1 RGAREGAVGKR
12 KESEQRMG
20 GGGWSRWAGREEA
33 SVTDSKRGK
42 EQRAAR
48 SLAGAA
54 DWVFKC
60 VICNIKQNLS
70 EALPGIL
77 KRTQGNI
84 VSCQWDLAEFGSP
97 SDLIHCD

>member
-1 RGAREGAVGKR
+1 MSENSELRDRGAVCILSDSRGAREGAVGKR
-12 KESEQRMG
+12 KESERRMG

-42 EQRAAR
+42 EQRATR

-60 VICNIKQNLS
+60 VI
-70 EALPGIL
+70 
-77 KRTQGNI
+77 
-84 VSCQWDLAEFGSP
+84 VSAS
-97 SDLIHCD
+97 

>member
-1 RGAREGAVGKR
+1 
-12 KESEQRMG
+12 MG

-84 VSCQWDLAEFGSP
+84 VSCQCVSSCINSERKECFL
-97 SDLIHCD
+97 